1 MKNKNEKLFIV
12 AIVCIILCIPI
23 GIIIGKSLIN
33 KNDTVNNVTEN
44 NVTENVTE
52 NNVTENVTEN
62 ESVKLKYNY
71 SESDIITDNSIVTSL
86 LSNIG
91 LDKEDEV
98 QEHYGCTLNDSLQNY
113 FFNNSSFMDVIS
125 KYSKRN
131 NMLIM
136 PPKEI
141 YSSDECGGGSPTCR
155 LITKTSIDK
164 IISVYPFIN
173 INMFKKSNLTN
184 DYITASPLPMCVS
197 PEVITH
203 NIVFIKYNHEYKYIG
218 IDKIKTNY
226 DENETI
232 YYIFNDKM
240 QLINIEK

>member
-33 KNDTVNNVTEN
+33 KNDTVN
-44 NVTENVTE
+44 NVTE

-184 DYITASPLPMCVS
+184 DYITASPFPMCVS

-232 YYIFNDKM
+232 YYIFNEKM

>member
-12 AIVCIILCIPI
+12 AIACIILCIPI

-33 KNDTVNNVTEN
+33 KNDTVNNVN
-44 NVTENVTE
+44 
-52 NNVTENVTEN
+52 ENVTEN

-71 SESDIITDNSIVTSL
+71 TESDIITDNSIVTSL

-98 QEHYGCTLNDSLQNY
+98 QEKYGCTLNNSLQNY
-113 FFNNSSFMDVIS
+113 FFNNGSFMDVIS
-125 KYSKRN
+125 RYSERN

-136 PPKEI
+136 PPEEI
-141 YSSDECGGGSPTCR
+141 YSSDECGVGSPTCR
-155 LITKTSIDK
+155 LITKTNIDK

-184 DYITASPLPMCVS
+184 DYITDSPYVCVS
-197 PEVITH
+197 GEVITH

>member
-12 AIVCIILCIPI
+12 AIACIILCIPI

-33 KNDTVNNVTEN
+33 KNDTVN
-44 NVTENVTE
+44 NVTE

-125 KYSKRN
+125 KYSERN

-136 PPKEI
+136 PPEEI

-184 DYITASPLPMCVS
+184 DYITASPFPMCVS

>member
-12 AIVCIILCIPI
+12 AIACIILCISI

-33 KNDTVNNVTEN
+33 KNDTVNNVN
-44 NVTENVTE
+44 
-52 NNVTENVTEN
+52 ENVTEN

-71 SESDIITDNSIVTSL
+71 SGSDIITDNSIVTSL

-98 QEHYGCTLNDSLQNY
+98 QEKYGCTLNYSLQNY
-113 FFNNSSFMDVIS
+113 FFNNGSFMDVIS
-125 KYSKRN
+125 RYSERN

-136 PPKEI
+136 PPEEI
-141 YSSDECGGGSPTCR
+141 YSSDECGVGSPTCR
-155 LITKTSIDK
+155 LITKTNIDK

-184 DYITASPLPMCVS
+184 DYITDSPYVCVS
-197 PEVITH
+197 GEVITH

-226 DENETI
+226 DENKTI

>member
-33 KNDTVNNVTEN
+33 KNDTVNNVNEN
-44 NVTENVTE
+44 ATE

-71 SESDIITDNSIVTSL
+71 SESDIITDNSFVTSL

-98 QEHYGCTLNDSLQNY
+98 QEHYGCTLNNSLQNY
-113 FFNNSSFMDVIS
+113 FFNNGSFMDVIS
-125 KYSKRN
+125 RYSERN

-136 PPKEI
+136 PPEEI
-141 YSSDECGGGSPTCR
+141 YSSDECGVGSPTCR

-184 DYITASPLPMCVS
+184 DYITDSPYVCVS
-197 PEVITH
+197 GEVITH

>member
-12 AIVCIILCIPI
+12 AIACIILCIPI

-33 KNDTVNNVTEN
+33 KNDTVNNVN
-44 NVTENVTE
+44 ENVTE
-52 NNVTENVTEN
+52 NNVTEN

-71 SESDIITDNSIVTSL
+71 TESDIITDNSIVTSL

-98 QEHYGCTLNDSLQNY
+98 QEKYGCTLNYSLQDY
-113 FFNNSSFMDVIS
+113 YFNNGSFMDVIS
-125 KYSKRN
+125 RYSERN

-136 PPKEI
+136 PP
-141 YSSDECGGGSPTCR
+141 GVGSPTRR

-184 DYITASPLPMCVS
+184 YYITASPYVCVS
-197 PEVITH
+197 GEVITH

>member
-12 AIVCIILCIPI
+12 AIACIILCIPI

-33 KNDTVNNVTEN
+33 KNDTVNNVN
-44 NVTENVTE
+44 ENVTE
-52 NNVTENVTEN
+52 NNVTEN

-98 QEHYGCTLNDSLQNY
+98 QEKYGCTLNYYLQDYY
-113 FFNNSSFMDVIS
+113 FNSGSFMNVIS
-125 KYSKRN
+125 SYSERN

-136 PPKEI
+136 PSEEI
-141 YSSDECGGGSPTCR
+141 YNSEECGVGSPTCR

-184 DYITASPLPMCVS
+184 DYITSSSNPVCIS

-203 NIVFIKYNHEYKYIG
+203 NIVFIKYNHDYKYIG

-240 QLINIEK
+240 QLLNIEK

>member
-1 MKNKNEKLFIV
+1 M

-33 KNDTVNNVTEN
+33 KNDTVN
-44 NVTENVTE
+44 NVTE

-184 DYITASPLPMCVS
+184 DYITASPFPMCVS

>member
-12 AIVCIILCIPI
+12 AIACIILCIPI

-33 KNDTVNNVTEN
+33 KNDTVNNVNEN
-44 NVTENVTE
+44 ATE

-98 QEHYGCTLNDSLQNY
+98 QEKYGCTLNNSLQNY
-113 FFNNSSFMDVIS
+113 FFNNGSFMDVIS
-125 KYSKRN
+125 RYSERN

-141 YSSDECGGGSPTCR
+141 YSSDECGVGSPTCR

-184 DYITASPLPMCVS
+184 DYITASPYVCVS
-197 PEVITH
+197 GEVITH

>member
-33 KNDTVNNVTEN
+33 KNDTVNNVN
-44 NVTENVTE
+44 E

-125 KYSKRN
+125 KYSERN

-136 PPKEI
+136 PPEEI

-184 DYITASPLPMCVS
+184 DYITASPFPMCVS

>member
-12 AIVCIILCIPI
+12 AIACIILCIPI

-44 NVTENVTE
+44 ATE
-52 NNVTENVTEN
+52 NNVNENVTEN

-71 SESDIITDNSIVTSL
+71 TESDIITDNSIVTSL

-136 PPKEI
+136 PPEEI
-141 YSSDECGGGSPTCR
+141 YSSDECGVGSPSCR
-155 LITKTSIDK
+155 LITKTNIDK

-184 DYITASPLPMCVS
+184 DYITAAPFPMCVS

>member
-1 MKNKNEKLFIV
+1 MQNKNENLFIV

-33 KNDTVNNVTEN
+33 KNDTVNNVN
-44 NVTENVTE
+44 
-52 NNVTENVTEN
+52 ENVTEN

-98 QEHYGCTLNDSLQNY
+98 QEHYGCTLNASLQNY
-113 FFNNSSFMDVIS
+113 FFNNGSFMDVIS
-125 KYSKRN
+125 RYSERN

-136 PPKEI
+136 PPEEI
-141 YSSDECGGGSPTCR
+141 YSSDECGVGSPTCR
-155 LITKTSIDK
+155 LITKISIDK

-184 DYITASPLPMCVS
+184 DYITASPYVCVS

>member
-33 KNDTVNNVTEN
+33 KNDTVNNVN
-44 NVTENVTE
+44 E

-184 DYITASPLPMCVS
+184 DYITASPFPMCVS

>member
-12 AIVCIILCIPI
+12 AIACIILCIPI

-52 NNVTENVTEN
+52 NNVTEN

-184 DYITASPLPMCVS
+184 DYITASPFPMCVS

>member
-12 AIVCIILCIPI
+12 AIACIILCVPI

-33 KNDTVNNVTEN
+33 KNDTVNNVNENATEN
-44 NVTENVTE
+44 
-52 NNVTENVTEN
+52 NVTEN

-184 DYITASPLPMCVS
+184 DYITASPFPMCVS

>member
-12 AIVCIILCIPI
+12 ANVCIILCIPI

-125 KYSKRN
+125 KYSERN

-136 PPKEI
+136 PPEEI

-184 DYITASPLPMCVS
+184 DYITASPFPMCVS

>member
-1 MKNKNEKLFIV
+1 M
-12 AIVCIILCIPI
+12 AIACIILCISI

-33 KNDTVNNVTEN
+33 KNDTVNNVN
-44 NVTENVTE
+44 
-52 NNVTENVTEN
+52 ENVTEN

-71 SESDIITDNSIVTSL
+71 SGSDIITDNSIVTSL

-98 QEHYGCTLNDSLQNY
+98 QEKYGCTLNYSLQNY
-113 FFNNSSFMDVIS
+113 FFNNGSFMDVIS
-125 KYSKRN
+125 RYSERN

-136 PPKEI
+136 PPEEI
-141 YSSDECGGGSPTCR
+141 YSSDECGVGSPSCR

-184 DYITASPLPMCVS
+184 DYITASPYVCVS
-197 PEVITH
+197 GEVITH

>member
-12 AIVCIILCIPI
+12 AIACIILCISI

-33 KNDTVNNVTEN
+33 KNDTVNNVN
-44 NVTENVTE
+44 
-52 NNVTENVTEN
+52 ENVTEN

-71 SESDIITDNSIVTSL
+71 SGSDIITDNSIVTSL

-98 QEHYGCTLNDSLQNY
+98 QEKYGCTLNYSLQNY
-113 FFNNSSFMDVIS
+113 FFNNGSFMDVIS
-125 KYSKRN
+125 RYSERN

-136 PPKEI
+136 PPEEI
-141 YSSDECGGGSPTCR
+141 YSSDECGVGSPSCR

-184 DYITASPLPMCVS
+184 DYITASPYVCVS
-197 PEVITH
+197 GEIITH

>member
-12 AIVCIILCIPI
+12 AIACIILCISI

-33 KNDTVNNVTEN
+33 KNDTVNNVN
-44 NVTENVTE
+44 
-52 NNVTENVTEN
+52 ENVTEN

-71 SESDIITDNSIVTSL
+71 SGSDIITDNSIVTSL

-98 QEHYGCTLNDSLQNY
+98 QEKYGCTLNYSLQNY
-113 FFNNSSFMDVIS
+113 FFNNGSFMDVIS
-125 KYSKRN
+125 RYSERN

-136 PPKEI
+136 PPEEI
-141 YSSDECGGGSPTCR
+141 YSSDECGVGSPTCR
-155 LITKTSIDK
+155 LITKTNIDK

-184 DYITASPLPMCVS
+184 DYITASPYVCVS
-197 PEVITH
+197 GKIITH

>member
-33 KNDTVNNVTEN
+33 KNDTVNNVNEN
-44 NVTENVTE
+44 
-52 NNVTENVTEN
+52 NVTEN

-125 KYSKRN
+125 KYSERN

-136 PPKEI
+136 PPEEI

-184 DYITASPLPMCVS
+184 DYITASPFPMCVS

>member
-1 MKNKNEKLFIV
+1 MQNKNENLFIV
-12 AIVCIILCIPI
+12 AIVCVILCIPI

-33 KNDTVNNVTEN
+33 KNDTVNNVN
-44 NVTENVTE
+44 
-52 NNVTENVTEN
+52 EN

-71 SESDIITDNSIVTSL
+71 SESDIVTDNSIVTSL

-113 FFNNSSFMDVIS
+113 FFNNGSFMDVIS

-136 PPKEI
+136 PPEEI
-141 YSSDECGGGSPTCR
+141 YSSEECGVGSPTCR

-184 DYITASPLPMCVS
+184 DYITASPFPMCVS

>member
-33 KNDTVNNVTEN
+33 KNDTVNNVN
-44 NVTENVTE
+44 
-52 NNVTENVTEN
+52 ENVTEN

-136 PPKEI
+136 PPEEI
-141 YSSDECGGGSPTCR
+141 YSSDECGVGSPTCR

-184 DYITASPLPMCVS
+184 DYITASPFPMCVS

>member
-33 KNDTVNNVTEN
+33 KNDTVNNVNEN
-44 NVTENVTE
+44 ATE

-136 PPKEI
+136 PPEEI
-141 YSSDECGGGSPTCR
+141 YSSDECGVGSPTCR

-184 DYITASPLPMCVS
+184 DYITASPFPMCVS

>member
-12 AIVCIILCIPI
+12 AIACIILCIPI

-33 KNDTVNNVTEN
+33 KNDTVNNVNEN
-44 NVTENVTE
+44 ATE

-184 DYITASPLPMCVS
+184 DYITASPFPMCVS

>member
-12 AIVCIILCIPI
+12 AIACIILCIPI

-44 NVTENVTE
+44 
-52 NNVTENVTEN
+52 NVTEN

-125 KYSKRN
+125 KYSERN

-136 PPKEI
+136 PPEEI

-184 DYITASPLPMCVS
+184 DYITASPFPMCVS

>member
-1 MKNKNEKLFIV
+1 MD
-12 AIVCIILCIPI
+12 II
-23 GIIIGKSLIN
+23 SR
-33 KNDTVNNVTEN
+33 
-44 NVTENVTE
+44 
-52 NNVTENVTEN
+52 
-62 ESVKLKYNY
+62 Y
-71 SESDIITDNSIVTSL
+71 SE
-86 LSNIG
+86 
-91 LDKEDEV
+91 
-98 QEHYGCTLNDSLQNY
+98 
-113 FFNNSSFMDVIS
+113 
-125 KYSKRN
+125 RN

-136 PPKEI
+136 PPEEI
-141 YSSDECGGGSPTCR
+141 YSSDECGVGSPTCR

-184 DYITASPLPMCVS
+184 DYITASPFPMCVS

>member
-12 AIVCIILCIPI
+12 AIACIILCIPI

-44 NVTENVTE
+44 ATE
-52 NNVTENVTEN
+52 NNVNENVTEN

-71 SESDIITDNSIVTSL
+71 TESDIITDNSIVTSL

-136 PPKEI
+136 PPEEI

-155 LITKTSIDK
+155 LITKTNIDK

-184 DYITASPLPMCVS
+184 DYITAAPFPMCVS

>member
-44 NVTENVTE
+44 STE
-52 NNVTENVTEN
+52 NNVTENETEN

-125 KYSKRN
+125 KYSERN

-136 PPKEI
+136 PPEEI

-184 DYITASPLPMCVS
+184 DYITASPYVCVS
-197 PEVITH
+197 GEVITH

>member
-33 KNDTVNNVTEN
+33 KNDTVNNVN
-44 NVTENVTE
+44 
-52 NNVTENVTEN
+52 ENVTEN

-125 KYSKRN
+125 KYSERN

-136 PPKEI
+136 PPEEI

-184 DYITASPLPMCVS
+184 DYITASPFPMCVS

>member
-12 AIVCIILCIPI
+12 AIACIILCIPI

-44 NVTENVTE
+44 VTENATE
-52 NNVTENVTEN
+52 NNVTEN

-184 DYITASPLPMCVS
+184 DYITASPFPMCVS

>member
-44 NVTENVTE
+44 
-52 NNVTENVTEN
+52 

-98 QEHYGCTLNDSLQNY
+98 QEKYGCTLNFSLQDY
-113 FFNNSSFMDVIS
+113 FFNNGSFMGVIS
-125 KYSKRN
+125 RYSERN

-136 PPKEI
+136 PPEEI

-184 DYITASPLPMCVS
+184 DYITASPFPMCVS

>member
-33 KNDTVNNVTEN
+33 KNDTVNNVN
-44 NVTENVTE
+44 
-52 NNVTENVTEN
+52 ENVTEN

-71 SESDIITDNSIVTSL
+71 SGSDIITDNSIVTSL

-98 QEHYGCTLNDSLQNY
+98 QEKYGCTLNYSLQNY
-113 FFNNSSFMDVIS
+113 FFNNGSFMDVIS
-125 KYSKRN
+125 RYSERN

-136 PPKEI
+136 PPEEI
-141 YSSDECGGGSPTCR
+141 YSSDECGVGSPSCR

-184 DYITASPLPMCVS
+184 DYITASPYVCVS
-197 PEVITH
+197 GEVITH

>member
-1 MKNKNEKLFIV
+1 M

-23 GIIIGKSLIN
+23 GIIIRKSLIN
-33 KNDTVNNVTEN
+33 KNDTVN
-44 NVTENVTE
+44 NVTE

-184 DYITASPLPMCVS
+184 DYITSSSNPVCIS

>member
-33 KNDTVNNVTEN
+33 KNDTVNNVNEN
-44 NVTENVTE
+44 ATE

-98 QEHYGCTLNDSLQNY
+98 QEHYGCTLNNSLQNY
-113 FFNNSSFMDVIS
+113 FFNNGSFMDVIS
-125 KYSKRN
+125 RYSERN

-136 PPKEI
+136 PPEEI
-141 YSSDECGGGSPTCR
+141 YSSDECGVGSPTCR
-155 LITKTSIDK
+155 LITKTS
-164 IISVYPFIN
+164 
-173 INMFKKSNLTN
+173 
-184 DYITASPLPMCVS
+184 
-197 PEVITH
+197 
-203 NIVFIKYNHEYKYIG
+203 

>member
-33 KNDTVNNVTEN
+33 KNDTVNNVN
-44 NVTENVTE
+44 
-52 NNVTENVTEN
+52 ENVTEN

-71 SESDIITDNSIVTSL
+71 SESDIITDNSIVTPL

-98 QEHYGCTLNDSLQNY
+98 QEKYGCTLNFSLQDY
-113 FFNNSSFMDVIS
+113 YFNNGSFMDVIS
-125 KYSKRN
+125 RYSERN

-136 PPKEI
+136 PPEEI
-141 YSSDECGGGSPTCR
+141 YSSDECGVGSPTCR

-184 DYITASPLPMCVS
+184 DYITASPYVCVS

-226 DENETI
+226 DETETI

>member
-33 KNDTVNNVTEN
+33 KNDTVN
-44 NVTENVTE
+44 NVTE

-125 KYSKRN
+125 KYSERN

-136 PPKEI
+136 PPEEI

-184 DYITASPLPMCVS
+184 DYITASPFPMCVS

>member
-33 KNDTVNNVTEN
+33 KNDTVNNVN
-44 NVTENVTE
+44 
-52 NNVTENVTEN
+52 ENVTEN

-71 SESDIITDNSIVTSL
+71 SESDIITDNSIVTPL

-98 QEHYGCTLNDSLQNY
+98 QEKYGCTLNFSLQDY
-113 FFNNSSFMDVIS
+113 YFNNGSFMDVIS
-125 KYSKRN
+125 RYSERN

-136 PPKEI
+136 PPEEI
-141 YSSDECGGGSPTCR
+141 YSSDECGVGSPTCR

-184 DYITASPLPMCVS
+184 DYITSSPYVCVS

-226 DENETI
+226 DETETI